1 MSNLAD
7 PKVWHLRKR
16 WQNASGNWTYT
27 PHTNRT
33 LPDYLSTMDIPLLR
47 GRFLSRTDSANSD
60 LVVVIDTLLARTYF
74 PDRDAVDQAITIP
87 HWGAARG
94 CCRSHSRC
102 DYRTRDS
109 AGSYWRSDRHI
120 RCADSCE
127 SSAELL
133 ASALR
138 DRSERSA
145 DVCRYVVRFDEHGI
159 LACYVPARR
168 AARLDQRSRF

>member
-94 CCRSHSRC
+94 CFRSHRRC
-102 DYRTRDS
+102 GVS
-109 AGSYWRSDRHI
+109 AG
-120 RCADSCE
+120 
-127 SSAELL
+127 LK
-133 ASALR
+133 ASQFG
-138 DRSERSA
+138 
-145 DVCRYVVRFDEHGI
+145 RFK
-159 LACYVPARR
+159 
-168 AARLDQRSRF
+168 